1 VAHIL
6 VVDDEEPLRLSLG
19 YSLSKEGYSVSTAVD
34 GPSALAAASSL
45 RPDAILLDVML
56 PGLDGMEV
64 CRRIRAGSDVPIILL
79 TARDAASDAILGLE
93 SGADDYVTKPFSTG
107 ILLARLRSVIRRRA
121 SAQRLLDEDRALL
134 TQLDELVR
142 RGEDLLP
149 PVRAGSGAATARVV
163 VDPATRRAS
172 VDGTPL
178 ELSASECTLLAV
190 LVAGARRV
198 VTRTELVEQV
208 WGTGQREGFVL
219 LDGIMRSLG
228 SKIDH
233 DVTRPRLLVQVP
245 GIGWQLDDEPVGDD
259 G

>member
-79 TARDAASDAILGLE
+79 TARDATGDAIAGLE
-93 SGADDYVTKPFSTG
+93 CGADDYVTKPFSTG
-107 ILLARLRSVIRRRA
+107 VLLARLRSVMRRRA
-121 SAQRLLDEDRALL
+121 SAQRLLDEDRVLL
-134 TQLDELVR
+134 NQLDELVR

-149 PVRAGSGAATARVV
+149 PVRAGSGAVTARVM

-172 VDGTPL
+172 VDGTALDLSVSGAAAIITLSERRPL
-178 ELSASECTLLAV
+178 PPDLRELSLA
-190 LVAGARRV
+190 
-198 VTRTELVEQV
+198 
-208 WGTGQREGFVL
+208 FVL
-219 LDGIMRSLG
+219 RNIHGLACWYVDSRIPLHAAQFPFPAPAHAEFPPFHG
-228 SKIDH
+228 
-233 DVTRPRLLVQVP
+233 
-245 GIGWQLDDEPVGDD
+245 
-259 G
+259 